1 HRFTQTFA
9 PQPNVEAV
17 FYWDGRDPDGNLIEG
32 EVSGTLSTGYKYRM
46 RYSSTGNVA
55 TSGVPINDYAV
66 KWAVEGDSD
75 TGISARDDLVVQR
88 TQPVLLKN
96 SYDAQ
101 LAPGWS
107 ISNYHELGSDGTL
120 YRGDGEVEENYF
132 KSEILRTGITTSQ
145 YPGDDGSYRKGG
157 SDINYRIA
165 GDGMLVD
172 TVTGL
177 AWEYTENPP
186 KFRTLAEARNYCQT
200 LGTTSSSPWRLPS
213 EKEAVY
219 TIDKSRGN
227 HDAAMYNVEALG
239 YWRSTIYN
247 PLGKPLPVVCVNG
260 DLLDDATVDGL
271 VRDATREV

>member
-1 HRFTQTFA
+1 PNVARAMSVYPLPPPPWSSSFSLHDALPISSGYHHKLSIQVSDEEMPSSVIEMVATLEIGGHRFTQTFA

-75 TGISARDDLVVQR
+75 TGVPARDDLVVQR

-132 KSEILRTGITTSQ
+132 KSEILRTGIT
-145 YPGDDGSYRKGG
+145 
-157 SDINYRIA
+157 
-165 GDGMLVD
+165 
-172 TVTGL
+172 
-177 AWEYTENPP
+177 
-186 KFRTLAEARNYCQT
+186 
-200 LGTTSSSPWRLPS
+200 
-213 EKEAVY
+213 
-219 TIDKSRGN
+219 
-227 HDAAMYNVEALG
+227 
-239 YWRSTIYN
+239 
-247 PLGKPLPVVCVNG
+247 
-260 DLLDDATVDGL
+260 
-271 VRDATREV
+271 